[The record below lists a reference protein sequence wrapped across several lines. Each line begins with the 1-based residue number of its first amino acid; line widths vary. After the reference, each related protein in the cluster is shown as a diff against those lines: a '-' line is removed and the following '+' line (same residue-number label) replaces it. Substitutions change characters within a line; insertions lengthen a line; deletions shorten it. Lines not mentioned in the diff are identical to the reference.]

1 MTVPC
6 DSGVLIARC
15 SPPMPR
21 IWPPFGS
28 GSDSQ
33 TPAFNRFT
41 DGSHTIGGMPVSVVN
56 PLDSNAT
63 PAPAVVSVP
72 AQMVRDQPVGGAD
85 EVSGPVPSHQRTAP
99 RPYRG
104 SEP

>member
-6 DSGVLIARC
+6 ASGVLNARC

-21 IWPPFGS
+21 ICPPSGN

-33 TPAFNRFT
+33 TPAFNGFT
-41 DGSHTIGGMPVSVVN
+41 DGSHTVGGMPVSVVK

-72 AQMVRDQPVGGAD
+72 AQIVRDQPVGGGDTA
-85 EVSGPVPSHQRTAP
+85 SGPVPSHQRTAP
-99 RPYRG
+99 AP
-104 SEP
+104 